1 MKQTKK
7 LTLSA
12 MLAAVAAVLML
23 VSYFPY
29 LTYAVPAVAG
39 GVMAVA
45 VIELSTKWAWVS
57 YAASVLPVALFAE
70 SEAKLLYVCFLGF
83 YPILKSLFER
93 WKSRVAEYAAKFGAF
108 NLAVAVIYL
117 AATKVLGLPMEDMGV
132 LGRWGVPL
140 LWIAA
145 NGVFL
150 LYDIALTRVI
160 GAYMWRLHGRVK
172 NWFK

>member
-45 VIELSTKWAWVS
+45 VIELSGKWAWVS
-57 YAASVLPVALFAE
+57 FVASVLPVALFAE
-70 SEAKLLYVCFLGF
+70 SEAKLLYICFLGY
-83 YPILKSLFER
+83 YPILKSIFER
-93 WKSRVAEYAAKFGAF
+93 LQNRMAEIAVKLGAF
-108 NLAVAVIYL
+108 NLAVAALYFISI
-117 AATKVLGLPMEDMGV
+117 KVLGLPMEDTSLFGRFAVPV
-132 LGRWGVPL
+132 LWMAGNV
-140 LWIAA
+140 
-145 NGVFL
+145 VFL
-150 LYDIALTRVI
+150 LYDLALTRVI
-160 GAYMWRLHGRVK
+160 AAYMWRLHPKVK
-172 NWFK
+172 KWFK